1 MEKDAS
7 ATVQRSTMS
16 LPEAVNR
23 FSDEETTERMFI
35 EARWSHGI
43 HCPFCDSTNITD
55 RPTRKPAPF
64 RCNSCRKD
72 FSVKTNTV
80 MHGSNLSLGKWALAL
95 YLLTTNP
102 KGIPSLR
109 LAEYLGVTQKTA
121 WHLAHRIRRSWES
134 EDAVFAGP
142 VEVDEVYIGG
152 REKNKHS
159 NKKLRAGR
167 GSVGK
172 VPVVGLKDRRTGHVY
187 TEPLGGTDRNTLQP
201 FVKAHISADA
211 VVYTDEHAGYTGLL
225 NHESI
230 AHGRKEYV
238 RVYTCHGDGE
248 CPEEEPCIPEQV
260 STNGIE
266 SHWALL
272 RRGYYGVYHWMSP
285 KHLARYAVEFASRQ
299 NNRLLGT
306 MEQLTLMF
314 QSMDG
319 KRLRYQD
326 LIAER

>member
-1 MEKDAS
+1 MDKDVSEMAS
-7 ATVQRSTMS
+7 RRTIP
-16 LPEAVNR
+16 LFEAVNR
-23 FSDEETTERMFI
+23 FSDEQAAERMFI
-35 EARWSHGI
+35 EARWPDGVC
-43 HCPFCDSTNITD
+43 CPFCDSDNITP
-55 RPTRKPAPF
+55 RPSRKPAPF

-80 MHGSNLSLGKWALAL
+80 MHGSNLPLRIWALAA

-121 WHLAHRIRRSWES
+121 WHLGHRIRRAWEEPES
-134 EDAVFAGP
+134 VFAGP

-172 VPVVGLKDRRTGHVY
+172 VPVVGLKDRHTGHVY
-187 TEPLGGTDRNTLQP
+187 AEPLDGTDQETLQP
-201 FVKAHISADA
+201 FVKMHIAADA
-211 VVYTDEHAGYTGLL
+211 EVYTDEHAGYNGLL

-230 AHGRKEYV
+230 SHGQKEYV

-248 CPEEEPCIPEQV
+248 CPENEPCTPEKV

-266 SHWALL
+266 GVWSVL
-272 RRGYYGVYHWMSP
+272 RRAYYGTYHCMSP
-285 KHLARYAVEFASRQ
+285 KDLHRYCNELNGRL
-299 NNRLLGT
+299 NNRLRDT
-306 MEQLTLMF
+306 VEQLTLMF
-314 QSMDG
+314 RAMDG

-326 LIAER
+326 LIA

>member
-1 MEKDAS
+1 MAVEAS
-7 ATVQRSTMS
+7 DTPKPAKVS
-16 LPEAVNR
+16 LVDAVNR
-23 FSDEETTERMFI
+23 FSDQQATEEMFVQ
-35 EARWSHGI
+35 ARWPDGI
-43 HCPFCDSTNITD
+43 LCPFCDSSNITP

-64 RCNSCRKD
+64 RCNACRKD

-80 MHGSNLSLGKWALAL
+80 MHGSNLSLGTWALAA

-121 WHLAHRIRRSWES
+121 WHLGHRIRRAWEDPGS
-134 EDAVFAGP
+134 VFAGP

-152 REKNKHS
+152 REKNKHA

-172 VPVVGLKDRRTGHVY
+172 VPVIGLKDRHTGHVY
-187 TEPLGGTDRNTLQP
+187 AEPLGGTDKDTLQS
-201 FVKAHISADA
+201 FVKTHVAADTE
-211 VVYTDEHAGYTGLL
+211 VYTDEHAGYSGLL
-225 NHESI
+225 NHEAIS
-230 AHGRKEYV
+230 HGRKEYV

-248 CPEEEPCIPEQV
+248 CTEEEPCVPEKV

-266 SHWALL
+266 SIWAVL
-272 RRGYYGVYHWMSP
+272 RRSYYGTYHWMSP
-285 KHLARYAVEFASRQ
+285 KHLHRYCDELDGRL
-299 NNRLLGT
+299 NNRLSDT
-306 MEQLTLMF
+306 MEQLTLLF
-314 QSMDG
+314 QAMDG

-326 LIAER
+326 LIA